1 MMADYLDI
9 RSLLRVSLACV
20 SLCGCSDAPQAE
32 KLAQPK
38 NETPIVL
45 TVNYPIQYFAERIA
59 GSLLGERLKIK
70 LPVDRD
76 VDPAFWKPSSA
87 AISEFQKA
95 DLILLNGATY
105 AKWTEIASLPEE
117 KMIDTSA
124 SFKNRYIEIEEAFVH
139 QHGPEGEHSHAGTA
153 FTTWLDFQQA
163 KIQASAIRDA
173 LVKLLP
179 DQQEALQSNFETL
192 AADLD
197 SLDQQMLAACKK
209 HESKPIVTSLPIY
222 QYFARRYKMNTKSLQ
237 WESEMKI
244 AETDLNDLKK
254 ILGHSSGQ
262 VDDLGCRSGRN
273 KPKTVAGKTGSALH
287 HHFALFQFR
296 RERLVVGDETEHQK
310 FIQLNLQVISRL
322 ITFEAMRC
330 LLLLW
335 GFP

>member
-9 RSLLRVSLACV
+9 RSLLLVSLACV

-179 DQQEALQSNFETL
+179 DQQEALQTNFETL

-254 ILGHSSGQ
+254 ILDTHPAKLMIWDADPG
-262 VDDLGCRSGRN
+262 
-273 KPKTVAGKTGSALH
+273 
-287 HHFALFQFR
+287 
-296 RERLVVGDETEHQK
+296 ETNRK
-310 FIQLNLQVISRL
+310 
-322 ITFEAMRC
+322 
-330 LLLLW
+330 LLLEKLGLRCTIISPCFNFGERDW
-335 GFP
+335 LSVMKQNIKNLSS